1 VPQLIGTD
9 VFFLQVPSDFAT
21 PADFGAPYAPEPA
34 SGGSAAKQEALEDY
48 EEDLMARIER
58 TLAEASRTLHLHSN
72 LTVAGTEEY
81 RSSLQRSGATALSDD
96 LDARM
101 LC

>member
-1 VPQLIGTD
+1 M
-9 VFFLQVPSDFAT
+9 PSDFAT
-21 PADFGAPYAPEPA
+21 PADLTPSYTQQPA
-34 SGGSAAKQEALEDY
+34 SGGSAAAKQEALEDY

-72 LTVAGTEEY
+72 LAVSGTEDY
-81 RSSLQRSGATALSDD
+81 KSTLLRSGGNSTAPDD
-96 LDARM
+96 VDARM